1 MKVRAQTVAAIT
13 VVVGTWLACGPLTDT
28 QSQPERLPPVVGLD
42 GGSGSGSSGLP
53 GDSATEG
60 SGSNAD
66 APFDTPTEGGG
77 SNADAPFDATTE
89 GGSGSDGGSGFDA
102 GSGSGIGP
110 PDAGLPD
117 AFVPD
122 ARPDASIP
130 DARPDAAIDAPFPPD
145 DCAGIIDAPGS
156 GSAKRDAGS
165 GSNVTA
171 TNLDETSVYRCQSSR
186 GPAGAWPMLAAIA
199 LITLRRRR
207 GSSSA
212 R

>member
-13 VVVGTWLACGPLTDT
+13 VVIGTWLACGPLTDT

-42 GGSGSGSSGLP
+42 SGSGSGSSGLP

-77 SNADAPFDATTE
+77 SNADAPFDAATE
-89 GGSGSDGGSGFDA
+89 GGSGSDGGSGS
-102 GSGSGIGP
+102 GSGSAL

-130 DARPDAAIDAPFPPD
+130 DARPDAAIDAPSPPD
-145 DCAGIIDAPGS
+145 DGAGIIDAPGS
-156 GSAKRDAGS
+156 GSARRDAGS